1 MGMPA
6 TIGAEPIGAS
16 AGMRRGPRLPRA
28 GSRSHEYRACRS
40 WTGGCSTPT
49 LPARQPSCR
58 ADAAPAAGNCMTTLP
73 AHRSPARF
81 PPARL
86 LPARLL
92 PARFLPGI
100 ALLAVVSLAT
110 AFPLPASAAPAPAPD
125 TIPAAEPAS
134 YLIARRADP
143 WIHRHDDGYYYFIAT
158 VPEFDRI
165 ELRRAPTIDGLADA
179 DATVI
184 WRKHASGAQGAYIW
198 APELHRID

>member
-40 WTGGCSTPT
+40 WTGGCSAPT

-73 AHRSPARF
+73 ALRSPAR
-81 PPARL
+81 L
-86 LPARLL
+86 
-92 PARFLPGI
+92 LPGI

-158 VPEFDRI
+158 VPEFD
-165 ELRRAPTIDGLADA
+165 
-179 DATVI
+179 
-184 WRKHASGAQGAYIW
+184 
-198 APELHRID
+198 